1 LFYFIYFI
9 YSGFRVLTV
18 SYIVIITKFN

>member
-9 YSGFRVLTV
+9 YDMTWH
-18 SYIVIITKFN
+18 T